1 MHQVV
6 LMIGGNLGD
15 REQLIKEALHGL
27 VEIGKIEMQSSIYE
41 TEAWGDAS
49 EMGYLNQAV
58 VVRTNRSPIEFL
70 RSVQQIENRLGR
82 VRKEKWG
89 DRTMDIDIIYV
100 DDLVYH
106 DEDLTLPHPMMAERN
121 FVLVPLVE
129 ILPDYIHPIFGVSNR
144 ELLRR
149 CKDGR
154 KVVLREKD

>member
-15 REQLIKEALHGL
+15 REQLLKEALLGL
-27 VEIGKIEMQSSIYE
+27 AEIGKIEMLSSIYE
-41 TEAWGDAS
+41 TEAWGQAS
-49 EMGYLNQAV
+49 EAGYLNQAV
-58 VVRTNRSPIEFL
+58 VLRTDRSPIEFL

-89 DRTMDIDIIYV
+89 DRTMDIDMIYV
-100 DDLVYH
+100 DDMVYH
-106 DEDLTLPHPMMAERN
+106 DQDLTLPHPRMAERN

-144 ELLRR
+144 DLLRR
-149 CKDGR
+149 CKDEK
-154 KVVLREKD
+154 KVVVREM